1 MVRCSKLMICY
12 VSILIMTG
20 CGLGSVK
27 NLHILDRIPHEK
39 QKGYV
44 TFSGTWKSESAMLYG
59 MLKYKISKKEFG
71 HKVPI
76 MTINIGSEI
85 TIPITDV
92 PGEHI
97 YIIEYPSIVAYP
109 KDGKP
114 KTETLTKLFGDK
126 LVLNVLHFSDRPI
139 AWFSKMDTK
148 EIKLQ
153 IKNGQT
159 THIKLHLDFKLYE
172 ESSPEA
178 GPFISTF
185 SSDAEGP
192 VLEAM
197 TGFEILKNACG
208 PRTYKSDYKNVFNNA
223 LKAIEKLHW
232 TVVSSEKNN
241 GKISIEI
248 KRFPGNNYFFTI
260 GVNQLEE
267 NKIRVDISSD
277 ASWQR
282 WGSINTNMSL
292 EKIKLFYN
300 TLDAMI

>member
-1 MVRCSKLMICY
+1 MVKCSKLMICY

-76 MTINIGSEI
+76 MAINIGSEI

-139 AWFSKMDTK
+139 AWFSKMAAK

-172 ESSPEA
+172 EASPEA

-185 SSDAEGP
+185 SSDVEGP

-208 PRTYKSDYKNVFNNA
+208 PRT
-223 LKAIEKLHW
+223 
-232 TVVSSEKNN
+232 
-241 GKISIEI
+241 
-248 KRFPGNNYFFTI
+248 
-260 GVNQLEE
+260 
-267 NKIRVDISSD
+267 
-277 ASWQR
+277 
-282 WGSINTNMSL
+282 
-292 EKIKLFYN
+292 
-300 TLDAMI
+300 